1 MHSGLKRYVN
11 DPILN
16 TFLALLSNFEQIED
30 LKMKILVEDFRFFSW
45 VTIMQEIYSIFT
57 AVWIGIFA
65 FQASQGYASRL
76 QRVVSDTNPSNPLH
90 QKGKTLKSLYKWDV
104 IFPKNKKDVK
114 KSNVSSKCF
123 S

>member
-76 QRVVSDTNPSNPLH
+76 QRVLSDTNP
-90 QKGKTLKSLYKWDV
+90 
-104 IFPKNKKDVK
+104 
-114 KSNVSSKCF
+114 
-123 S
+123 